1 MDNHLPERE
10 REKERECAVKK
21 IFQWESTCKLSK
33 IYKRILV

>member
-10 REKERECAVKK
+10 REKERKCAVKK
-21 IFQWESTCKLSK
+21 NFQWESTCKLSK

>member
-10 REKERECAVKK
+10 RERECAVKK
-21 IFQWESTCKLSK
+21 KFQWESTWKLSK